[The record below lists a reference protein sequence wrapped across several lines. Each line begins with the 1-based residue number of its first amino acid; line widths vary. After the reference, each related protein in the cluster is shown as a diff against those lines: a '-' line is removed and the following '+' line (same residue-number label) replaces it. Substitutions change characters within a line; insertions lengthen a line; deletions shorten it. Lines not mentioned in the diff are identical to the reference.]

1 MNDPRQRILFIR
13 SGFMGPL
20 RRDTLPSS
28 DSFSA
33 RNSKGGIFQEGVIL
47 VSSPLFI
54 SLPDPSADGE
64 GPLGRLRNTM
74 DRCAKNRLI
83 DLVPN
88 SKLNTQ
94 NCEAIS
100 NS

>member
-28 DSFSA
+28 DSISA
-33 RNSKGGIFQEGVIL
+33 RNSKGGTMLGSRESRFQPIIYK
-47 VSSPLFI
+47 STKSFI
-54 SLPDPSADGE
+54 QSATMDLPNVE
-64 GPLGRLRNTM
+64 LTRKYLRLRT
-74 DRCAKNRLI
+74 DE
-83 DLVPN
+83 PP
-88 SKLNTQ
+88 Q
-94 NCEAIS
+94 IS

>member
-33 RNSKGGIFQEGVIL
+33 RNSKGGNILGDRECGFQ
-47 VSSPLFI
+47 PFFI
-54 SLPDPSADGE
+54 CQPDPSS
-64 GPLGRLRNTM
+64 R
-74 DRCAKNRLI
+74 
-83 DLVPN
+83 V
-88 SKLNTQ
+88 
-94 NCEAIS
+94 
-100 NS
+100 